1 MSAADP
7 LSRILVR
14 KCPVSK
20 WKKHILL
27 ARHDRLKQFLPKTCP
42 YSPGAL
48 ASYLTHYGNVVIKSE
63 LGGGGSQVCR
73 VSKRSR
79 GYQWQDYRQT
89 AHARHL
95 RDLQTTLPRWV
106 VREQCVVQ
114 EYIDLLPMNG
124 RPTDIRIIV
133 QRNER
138 GLFEMTGTFC
148 KTAPPSRFVTNVKQ
162 GGAIS
167 SLSKYLHACCRD
179 KSTRRQLRDQLRRVA
194 TDIGN
199 HLGAQFR
206 NSVYGIDFGLD
217 HAHRIFIIEVNT
229 KPSLEILAE
238 ISARMHQR
246 AIALRRFQRTAET
259 TIEIQESSSASSSHT
274 EQEFSLHTFSS
285 AGNPNDDG
293 GNSVVEDEQNE
304 QKLGID
310 PDNIHRANELPSAL
324 RVDKTKEVNFEAIR
338 SQQAENFILNPGR
351 QKR

>member
-1 MSAADP
+1 MPAADP
-7 LSRILVR
+7 LSQILAR

-20 WKKHILL
+20 WKKYILL

-95 RDLQTTLPRWV
+95 RDLQTTLPLWIA
-106 VREQCVVQ
+106 REQCVVQ
-114 EYIDLLPMNG
+114 EYIDLLPMDG

-138 GLFEMTGTFC
+138 GLFEMTGAFC

-167 SLSKYLHACCRD
+167 PLSRYLHACCRD
-179 KSTRRQLRDQLRRVA
+179 KSTRRQLRDQLRRAA

-199 HLGAQFR
+199 HLGTQFR

-238 ISARMHQR
+238 ISERMHQR
-246 AIALRRFQRTAET
+246 AVALRRFQRTAAPQTLEADNKHSLPQAAET
-259 TIEIQESSSASSSHT
+259 AIEIQESSPDISSRT

-285 AGNPNDDG
+285 AGNPNDEG
-293 GNSVVEDEQNE
+293 G
-304 QKLGID
+304 
-310 PDNIHRANELPSAL
+310 
-324 RVDKTKEVNFEAIR
+324 
-338 SQQAENFILNPGR
+338 IL
-351 QKR
+351 